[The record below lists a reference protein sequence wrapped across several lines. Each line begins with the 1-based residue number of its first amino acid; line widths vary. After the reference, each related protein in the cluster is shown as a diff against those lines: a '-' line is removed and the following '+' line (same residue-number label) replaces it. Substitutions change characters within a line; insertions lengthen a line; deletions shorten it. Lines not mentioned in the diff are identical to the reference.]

1 MSTIIVQQE
10 YHNVSIENQHES
22 LGARFLNWLN
32 QQEKYRV
39 GWVGMSLMFMTAI
52 FFPVT
57 MAAILIHGGN
67 FKLIIGAM
75 FSLILVLVPNLA
87 ALPTRYTLPAFFT
100 AMLIDLVIIA
110 TSFFI

>member
-1 MSTIIVQQE
+1 MSTIIIHPE
-10 YHNVSIENQHES
+10 YHNASFENQHES
-22 LGARFLNWLN
+22 VRLRFLNWLN

-39 GWVGMSLMFMTAI
+39 GWVGISLMLMTAV

-57 MAAILIHGGN
+57 MAAILIHGGS

-75 FSLILVLVPNLA
+75 ISLILVLVPNLA

-100 AMLIDLVIIA
+100 AILINMILI
-110 TSFFI
+110 TSSFFI